1 MSGQAEHIVIVGAGA
16 AGLMAARALAR
27 AGRVV
32 TILEARERCGGRI
45 HPLPAAQFG
54 YPADAGAEFI
64 HGDAPVTRALLRE
77 AGLASQL
84 IEGRQWSFNG
94 ATLSREDRD
103 DPHEVELHAVLGQLQ
118 DDLTVADFLRRHFA
132 GAEYAPLRTSIGRMV
147 EGYDAADPERAST
160 LALREEW
167 MGGGD
172 HTQARIVGG
181 YGRLIDF
188 LAGDCRRHGVAI
200 RFGSVV
206 SAITEEGGTLVVRS
220 DGGDVRACDRIIL
233 TVPLPLLHDIALPSS
248 VRARAAAAEDIGFG
262 NVIKILMRFTRP
274 WWRERADDLADM
286 TFLLSDQTI
295 PVWWTRYP
303 DQDPVLTGWFGGPRT
318 AELDSLDQQGLI
330 EAGLDSLAAI
340 FRLPR
345 DDVARD
351 LVTAAAT
358 NWAHDPFARGAYS
371 WATPQTR
378 AAQASL
384 ARAEGLVLFSGE
396 ALYRGRDMG
405 TVEAALASGLE
416 TAELILRG

>member
-1 MSGQAEHIVIVGAGA
+1 
-16 AGLMAARALAR
+16 
-27 AGRVV
+27 
-32 TILEARERCGGRI
+32 
-45 HPLPAAQFG
+45 
-54 YPADAGAEFI
+54 
-64 HGDAPVTRALLRE
+64 
-77 AGLASQL
+77 
-84 IEGRQWSFNG
+84 
-94 ATLSREDRD
+94 
-103 DPHEVELHAVLGQLQ
+103 
-118 DDLTVADFLRRHFA
+118 
-132 GAEYAPLRTSIGRMV
+132 
-147 EGYDAADPERAST
+147 
-160 LALREEW
+160 
-167 MGGGD
+167 
-172 HTQARIVGG
+172 
-181 YGRLIDF
+181 
-188 LAGDCRRHGVAI
+188 
-200 RFGSVV
+200 
-206 SAITEEGGTLVVRS
+206 
-220 DGGDVRACDRIIL
+220 
-233 TVPLPLLHDIALPSS
+233 
-248 VRARAAAAEDIGFG
+248 
-262 NVIKILMRFTRP
+262 
-274 WWRERADDLADM
+274 M